1 MRNGKRRRKQR
12 KQGSAPLLHISSS
25 HLPQPLMITLFL
37 VLSLRNGLISVY
49 RAWMYQGWL
58 TKWTPPKRAGKL
70 SYRKKEIEGS

>member
-1 MRNGKRRRKQR
+1 MKNAERKNEEESRQLLSS
-12 KQGSAPLLHISSS
+12 GSADSYPPWPRL
-25 HLPQPLMITLFL
+25 ITLFL

-70 SYRKKEIEGS
+70 SYRKKEKEGS

>member
-1 MRNGKRRRKQR
+1 MQR
-12 KQGSAPLLHISSS
+12 ESRGLLLSSEPPASHLHQPLL
-25 HLPQPLMITLFL
+25 ITLFL

-70 SYRKKEIEGS
+70 SYRKKEMEAS

>member
-1 MRNGKRRRKQR
+1 MQREKDGRKESGQ
-12 KQGSAPLLHISSS
+12 LLSYSRPAVS
-25 HLPQPLMITLFL
+25 YPPPRPRLITLFL

-70 SYRKKEIEGS
+70 SYRKKEKEGS

>member
-1 MRNGKRRRKQR
+1 MQREKEGRKGSRQLLSYS
-12 KQGSAPLLHISSS
+12 GSAASYAPRPRL
-25 HLPQPLMITLFL
+25 ITLFL

-70 SYRKKEIEGS
+70 SYRKKEKEGS